1 MNTCSNDPSKSSTG
15 KLNKHEICG
24 YSIFTSCSFNEKNNK
39 LDYYR
44 GKDYVKRFSQNLK
57 KHARSIT
64 DFEKKEIIELTSN
77 EEYDHYITDE

>member
-44 GKDYVKRFSQNLK
+44 GKDYVKRFSQN
-57 KHARSIT
+57 
-64 DFEKKEIIELTSN
+64 
-77 EEYDHYITDE
+77 